1 MKNLAA
7 SVRARLLNLAKRQGE
22 EFHRV
27 TVRFASERLLYR
39 IGVSPYRDRLV
50 LKGAMLLLALGQ
62 TLRPTKDLDLLGF
75 GSDDLEELSAMF
87 REIMG
92 IAVEDGITFDP
103 QSLKASPIREE
114 LEYGGVRL
122 QFLAYLDTARIPV
135 QVDIG
140 FGDAVTPAPVEQ
152 TIPTLLELPAPRVHA
167 YPLETVVAEK
177 LEALVKLG
185 LLNTRMKDFHD
196 LWSIAG
202 QFGFEATLL
211 QKAVEQTFVRRG
223 TALPGQTPVAL
234 TDAFVQDPTKQQV
247 WSAFVRRA
255 GVEVVG
261 LGPVVARLR
270 EFLEPLLLKS
280 AEGRW
285 NPQSLAWEQQ
295 RSS

>member
-1 MKNLAA
+1 
-7 SVRARLLNLAKRQGE
+7 
-22 EFHRV
+22 
-27 TVRFASERLLYR
+27 
-39 IGVSPYRDRLV
+39 
-50 LKGAMLLLALGQ
+50 MLLLALGQ

-114 LEYGGVRL
+114 LEYGGVRF

-152 TIPTLLELPAPRVHA
+152 TIPTLLELPAPRVRA

-185 LLNTRMKDFHD
+185 LLNTYG
-196 LWSIAG
+196 A
-202 QFGFEATLL
+202 L
-211 QKAVEQTFVRRG
+211 QDS
-223 TALPGQTPVAL
+223 L
-234 TDAFVQDPTKQQV
+234 
-247 WSAFVRRA
+247 
-255 GVEVVG
+255 G
-261 LGPVVARLR
+261 LKPPYCKR
-270 EFLEPLLLKS
+270 
-280 AEGRW
+280 RW
-285 NPQSLAWEQQ
+285 NRPLSGAAARCPARPRWP
-295 RSS
+295 